1 MSVGDSREGAPGSG
15 SAKPADSRQGGAS
28 GAGSARPDALRG
40 DVPPQ
45 QDVPPQKVPP
55 TEVLVVLPTFNERL
69 NLEKV
74 VAGVRRL
81 GHDVLI
87 VDDAS
92 PDKTGELADSLAAA
106 DPSIRVLH
114 RPRKLGLGSAYE
126 DAFKIG
132 LAGGSAL
139 FVEMDADGS
148 HLPGNLEAIV
158 AAARS
163 SGGLAIGSRYIRG
176 GEVVGWPFYRYL
188 LSWAANVYCRL
199 LLWLPTHD
207 CTSGYRCYTRDLLTH
222 IQLDEVVSQGYSFQ
236 IEMVYRARQLGYQV
250 VETPIRFEDR
260 VAGASKVS
268 QGEVRRA
275 LLTVLRLSLR
285 RWTRRK

>member
-1 MSVGDSREGAPGSG
+1 VSEAE
-15 SAKPADSRQGGAS
+15 K
-28 GAGSARPDALRG
+28 
-40 DVPPQ
+40 
-45 QDVPPQKVPP
+45 KTPP
-55 TEVLVVLPTFNERL
+55 TEVLVVLPTYNERE

-92 PDKTGELADSLAAA
+92 PDLTGELADRLAASDEA
-106 DPSIRVLH
+106 VSVLH

-126 DAFKIG
+126 DAFRIG
-132 LAGGSAL
+132 LAGGSTL

-148 HLPGNLEAIV
+148 HLPGNLDAIV
-158 AAARS
+158 SAARS
-163 SGGLAIGSRYIRG
+163 CGGLAIGSRYIRG

-188 LSWAANVYCRL
+188 LSWAANVYCRV

-207 CTSGYRCYTRDLLTH
+207 CTSGYRCYTRDLLQH
-222 IQLDEVVSQGYSFQ
+222 IEFDAVVSQGYSFQ
-236 IEMVYRARQLGYQV
+236 IEMVYRARRLGYQV

-268 QGEVRRA
+268 RGEVRRA
-275 LLTVLRLSLR
+275 LWTVLRLRLQKWR
-285 RWTRRK
+285 R